1 MAIRY
6 VKYSDKMISGYVLE
20 LSPLIACL
28 TSQDNYAIM
37 TADRRRQEIL
47 VQTDYGWCH
56 GAGRLQIYD
65 ITGAKNKHLVP
76 TFLL

>member
-56 GAGRLQIYD
+56 DAMVQAGYKYM
-65 ITGAKNKHLVP
+65 T
-76 TFLL
+76 